1 MMKKKSSRQQVS
13 TLDCADGKDGSLNHF
28 RLFDSKKKH
37 HCCNFLLSM
46 RQILQFEYS
55 ESLLTIGAAYT
66 RRILVPR

>member
-1 MMKKKSSRQQVS
+1 MMKKKTSRQQVS
-13 TLDCADGKDGSLNHF
+13 TLDCAGKDGSLNRF
-28 RLFDSKKKH
+28 RFFDSKKKH

-66 RRILVPR
+66 RRLLVPR